1 MTSRIQSN
9 NILITGTTR
18 TDGDIDGKTWFWSGH
33 HQTAGN
39 IALQV
44 RKGGRTST
52 TVLKESPRHTYQ
64 TADAVS
70 RTYRFT
76 FDARDDTQNDLF
88 PPKKRLLRTLSSH
101 MRAHS
106 LALSL
111 SRSLAFSFLFSISFL
126 FFSFLFFSLSLSL
139 PLPPP
144 LSTAAFLLTLR
155 QLQTRP
161 LMHTYA
167 HAVCPGRLS
176 PNRARQC
183 VFKNDR
189 GCQYSVHISIQYR

>member
-76 FDARDDTQNDLF
+76 FDARDDALHKTTFF
-88 PPKKRLLRTLSSH
+88 PRKKGCSAHFPLTCARTLSLS
-101 MRAHS
+101 RS

-111 SRSLAFSFLFSISFL
+111 SRSLALSFLFSISFL
-126 FFSFLFFSLSLSL
+126 FFSLSLS
-139 PLPPP
+139 LPPP

-161 LMHTYA
+161 LMHTCA

-176 PNRARQC
+176 PIRARQC

>member
-111 SRSLAFSFLFSISFL
+111 SRFLFSIFY

-139 PLPPP
+139 SPTPFNSGIFADIASIANPTVDAHVRACRMP
-144 LSTAAFLLTLR
+144 
-155 QLQTRP
+155 RP
-161 LMHTYA
+161 TF
-167 HAVCPGRLS
+167 S
-176 PNRARQC
+176 DQ
-183 VFKNDR
+183 
-189 GCQYSVHISIQYR
+189 S